1 MTRTE
6 REAARRA
13 AFRKA
18 FTRFAEAKPVEYKAA
33 RRAARERRPDGSWGW
48 VRMEA
53 WRSLRKA
60 FPKLWDQLYFEE
72 KKAAGLA
79 KITKEERDRE
89 IVRLYAGGSGNTY
102 QEISKKLHISDTT
115 IRNALR
121 NAGVKPGK
129 TGPRKR
135 NT

>member
-33 RRAARERRPDGSWGW
+33 RQAARKIKPDGSWGW

-60 FPKLWDQLYFEE
+60 FPKLWDRFYFEE

-79 KITKEERDRE
+79 KITKEERAQE
-89 IVRLYAGGSGNTY
+89 IVRLYAGGSGHTY
-102 QEISKKLHISDTT
+102 KEIQKILHISDAT
-115 IRNALR
+115 IKAALI
-121 NAGVKPGK
+121 NAGVTPGK